1 MRLKVNFDENNSCIN
16 TKFIQTNCTFNIN
29 FGEIVPVRTD
39 EVYTG
44 EYNVIPRVYQQT
56 LNTKNKVMIDDVSI
70 EIIPLAKVIN
80 LSNGYTVTI
89 G

>member
-16 TKFIQTNCTFNIN
+16 TK
-29 FGEIVPVRTD
+29 D
-39 EVYTG
+39 
-44 EYNVIPRVYQQT
+44 
-56 LNTKNKVMIDDVSI
+56 KVMIKDVSI